1 MGLLLKLVQNWVLN
15 ETFLGV
21 NPKFIGVIAAL
32 FYLLPVCLD
41 RLALLLLLESVLC
54 SVGSAAG
61 SIGITI

>member
-1 MGLLLKLVQNWVLN
+1 MINLLKLVQNCVLN

-21 NPKFIGVIAAL
+21 SPKLIGVIAAL
-32 FYLLPVCLD
+32 VYLLPVCFD